1 MSKLMAKPLG
11 DISVGEIVIWN
22 TRRFGP
28 VYVEILDQSQDEKT
42 LVRDDDNFTYKWSKT
57 MSVLVDYQ

>member
-1 MSKLMAKPLG
+1 
-11 DISVGEIVIWN
+11 VGEIVIWN

-57 MSVLVDYQ
+57 MSVLVDDLSE